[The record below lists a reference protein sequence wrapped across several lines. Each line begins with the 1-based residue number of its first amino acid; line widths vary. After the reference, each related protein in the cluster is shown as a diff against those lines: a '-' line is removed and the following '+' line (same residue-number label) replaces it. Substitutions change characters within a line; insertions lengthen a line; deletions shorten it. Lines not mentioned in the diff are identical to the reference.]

1 MNLTLVGHWREIIL
15 VLIRYMLNS
24 IGQSD
29 RKFLLNDFVLR
40 LQIYLTIFFF
50 KELLSR
56 SLQNCLTKRR
66 KYQIKKIK
74 LCNIPKITIPKEKKK
89 ECKQI
94 TSESHFQRTN
104 QYDTRGETTH
114 GLEHAAVPQ

>member
-1 MNLTLVGHWREIIL
+1 MNLALVGHWKEIIL

-24 IGQSD
+24 IGQGD
-29 RKFLLNDFVLR
+29 WKFLLNDFVLR
-40 LQIYLTIFFF
+40 FTNLFKNFFFF

-89 ECKQI
+89 RMQ
-94 TSESHFQRTN
+94 TN
-104 QYDTRGETTH
+104 NIREP
-114 GLEHAAVPQ
+114 LSKN